1 MSFRAKFKEV
11 KDLQDSKEI
20 LARQP
25 DSREKLKETK
35 DQIDEGREVLKDF
48 ISKMERAIELIK
60 EKNPNFDTLD
70 LEDSKEKCDKMLE
83 IVEKK
88 EEAAFTDVSKQRKR
102 GNKYGLSREEQLV
115 LDNWEDQMK
124 EIVGLQGRS
133 AGAGV

>member
-1 MSFRAKFKEV
+1 MSFRSKFKEV

-25 DSREKLKETK
+25 DSRDKLKETK
-35 DQIDEGREVLKDF
+35 DQIDQGRETLKEF
-48 ISKMERAIELIK
+48 INKMERAIELIK
-60 EKNPNFDTLD
+60 EKNPGFDVMD

-88 EEAAFTDVSKQRKR
+88 EEAAFGDKSKQRKR

-124 EIVGLQGRS
+124 EIVRLSG
-133 AGAGV
+133 

>member
-1 MSFRAKFKEV
+1 MSFRGKFKEV

-25 DSREKLKETK
+25 DSRDKLKEAK
-35 DQIDEGREVLKDF
+35 DQIDEGREILKEF
-48 ISKMERAIELIK
+48 INKMERAIELIK
-60 EKNPNFDTLD
+60 EKNPQFDTLD

-88 EEAAFTDVSKQRKR
+88 EEASFADASKQRKR

-124 EIVGLQGRS
+124 EIV
-133 AGAGV
+133 